1 MKLRKVITTI
11 FITLVMNI
19 SVLPVSF
26 IGFKEER
33 SVIYNFEENDE
44 FLKRNRKKRISI
56 LMSLY
61 YKILLIDRKY
71 DN

>member
-1 MKLRKVITTI
+1 
-11 FITLVMNI
+11 MNI